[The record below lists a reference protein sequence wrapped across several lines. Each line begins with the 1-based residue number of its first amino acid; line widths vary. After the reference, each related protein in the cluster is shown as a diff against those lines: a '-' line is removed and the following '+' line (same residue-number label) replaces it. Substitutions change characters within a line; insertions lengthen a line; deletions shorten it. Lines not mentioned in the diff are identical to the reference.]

1 MVVVVYAFVLCDAT
15 ATHASCFR
23 KIQIGFTFL
32 VPAHPCSPGQRA
44 VKWVCVCVRA
54 CVRVCYINCFSLIM
68 LACFFVN
75 MCTCR
80 VYFTINLRTNLLGT
94 HYFSLGVNFYSLV
107 LILAVQLHPQ
117 T

>member
-1 MVVVVYAFVLCDAT
+1 MPLFYVTPLPLMRLASVKSRLVLPFWYRLTRVVLD
-15 ATHASCFR
+15 
-23 KIQIGFTFL
+23 KGPL
-32 VPAHPCSPGQRA
+32 NG
-44 VKWVCVCVRA
+44 CV

-94 HYFSLGVNFYSLV
+94 HYFSLGVNVYSLV